1 MKHNFSVSHLTC
13 RLWYEVKKILA
24 YSFTSLALLGPQAV
38 AAQSDLVEKPAI
50 QSQMEQPT
58 TALEIS
64 LIEKGDKLVLYAN
77 GTCSIN
83 GLEKVNL
90 NEEKNPWQSI
100 VNKHYLER
108 LSGLAILEQVK
119 KQVQQSRIV
128 IAIDTESETKLT
140 IHASEYTKNIALYSV
155 DLMHATYPK
164 AQLLSQFMEL
174 VELMRKAKSVC
185 TL

>member
-1 MKHNFSVSHLTC
+1 MQHCRSSYLPSRLCCNVKNLFAHSLIALT
-13 RLWYEVKKILA
+13 
-24 YSFTSLALLGPQAV
+24 LLGSQAV
-38 AAQSDLVEKPAI
+38 LAQTDVVEKPAM
-50 QSQMEQPT
+50 QSQMNQST
-58 TALEIS
+58 MVLEIS
-64 LIEKGDKLVLYAN
+64 LIEEGDILVLYAD
-77 GTCSIN
+77 GTCSLN
-83 GLEKVNL
+83 EQEKINL
-90 NEEKNPWQSI
+90 NEETNPWQSI
-100 VNKHYLER
+100 LNKEYLER

-140 IHASEYTKNIALYSV
+140 IHANDYTKNIALYSV

-174 VELMRKAKSVC
+174 VELLRKAKAAC